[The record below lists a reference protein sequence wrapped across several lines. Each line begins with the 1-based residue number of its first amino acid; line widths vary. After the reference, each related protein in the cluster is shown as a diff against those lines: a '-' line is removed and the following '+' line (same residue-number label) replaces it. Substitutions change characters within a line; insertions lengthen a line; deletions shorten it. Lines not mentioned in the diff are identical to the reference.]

1 MKRLGLVVIVAICL
15 GGCATGRVSH
25 RIGMADVPGVY
36 HEVIKGQTLWHIS
49 KIYEVDLR
57 KIINTNRLPDASK
70 IEVGQLIFVPDAREE
85 VTGPVCIKSAKFE
98 NFIWPV
104 KGRVVSY
111 FGSMKKMARNNGID
125 IETRDGVG
133 IVASRSGKVTYT
145 NDNMKGYGKTIII
158 DHLDGFQTVYA
169 HNAKNLVRVEE
180 HVARGQVIAKAG
192 KTGRAD
198 EPTLHFEIR
207 KEHKSQNPFYYLP

>member
-1 MKRLGLVVIVAICL
+1 V
-15 GGCATGRVSH
+15 GRSPSD
-25 RIGMADVPGVY
+25 IGRASIPGVY

-49 KIYEVDLR
+49 KIYDIDLR
-57 KIINTNRLPDASK
+57 KIINANRLPDASK
-70 IEVGQLIFVPDAREE
+70 IEVGQLIFVPDTREK
-85 VTGPVCIKSAKFE
+85 VTGPVCVKSAKFE

-133 IVASRSGKVTYT
+133 IVASRSGKVAYT

-169 HNAKNLVRVEE
+169 HNAKNLVGLDER
-180 HVARGQVIAKAG
+180 VARGQVIAKAG

-198 EPTLHFEIR
+198 KPTLHFEIR
-207 KEHKSQNPFYYLP
+207 KKHKSQNPFYYLP

>member
-1 MKRLGLVVIVAICL
+1 MCL
-15 GGCATGRVSH
+15 GGCATGRVSS
-25 RIGMADVPGVY
+25 RIGRADVPGVY

-49 KIYEVDLR
+49 KIYGVDL
-57 KIINTNRLPDASK
+57 KQIINTNHLPDASK
-70 IEVGQLIFVPDAREE
+70 IEVGQLIFVPDVRDK
-85 VTGPVCIKSAKFE
+85 VTGPVCVKSAKFE

-111 FGSMKKMARNNGID
+111 FGSMKDMAKNNGID
-125 IETRDGVG
+125 IETREGVG

-169 HNAKNLVRVEE
+169 HNDKNLVSVEQE
-180 HVARGQVIAKAG
+180 VGQGQIIAKAG
-192 KTGRAD
+192 RTGRASS
-198 EPTLHFEIR
+198 PMLHFEIR
-207 KEHKSQNPFYYLP
+207 KKHKSQNPFYYLP